1 MKKCICGQDMV
12 MINYINYVDKFY
24 WKLLLCPEC
33 QIRTPTG
40 LTEKEVI
47 EKWEILKN
55 KWINIILKNK

>member
-1 MKKCICGQDMV
+1 MV